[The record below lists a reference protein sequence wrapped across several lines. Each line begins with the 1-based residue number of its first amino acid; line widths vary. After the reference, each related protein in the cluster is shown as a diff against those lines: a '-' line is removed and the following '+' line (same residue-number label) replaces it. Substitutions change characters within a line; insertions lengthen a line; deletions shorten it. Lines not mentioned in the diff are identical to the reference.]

1 MRYLTLGQPDTVSNF
16 KYLLYQSSHPF
27 LYELTG
33 FRQVYGLN
41 LCSCIKPLH
50 TVVQHDIILHWIHC
64 SDVHW
69 SALHCTELFKSLFS
83 SHPLSALGCLPAIII
98 VTSLIITTNNQHH
111 HNYSS
116 SRINRQCF
124 FPFSFHTWYLS
135 FFLHSVAWKLQ
146 NVQFPHLDLNFCAH
160 YEIPPYDMTFLHKLW
175 QILGVLHSL
184 KYKETSDNKGQA
196 VFVPPLR

>member
-69 SALHCTELFKSLFS
+69 SALHCTALFKSLFS
-83 SHPLSALGCLPAIII
+83 LLH
-98 VTSLIITTNNQHH
+98 TNLMDSNRFKCQILTVRSCVQMLFENYWGEGTFSYHWQS
-111 HNYSS
+111 YSS
-116 SRINRQCF
+116 VK
-124 FPFSFHTWYLS
+124 FSFWRHQQLTSCWNPGGEQVLKDI
-135 FFLHSVAWKLQ
+135 WPK
-146 NVQFPHLDLNFCAH
+146 
-160 YEIPPYDMTFLHKLW
+160 IPPTAGT
-175 QILGVLHSL
+175 I
-184 KYKETSDNKGQA
+184 
-196 VFVPPLR
+196 

>member
-1 MRYLTLGQPDTVSNF
+1 MSWQASDRCMDLTSAVASNH
-16 KYLLYQSSHPF
+16 YTRLYSTT
-27 LYELTG
+27 LYCIEYTAVTCTG
-33 FRQVYGLN
+33 LHYIALRCLNPSFR
-41 LCSCIKPLH
+41 P
-50 TVVQHDIILHWIHC
+50 
-64 SDVHW
+64 
-69 SALHCTELFKSLFS
+69 
-83 SHPLSALGCLPAIII
+83 HPLSALGCLPAIII

-175 QILGVLHSL
+175 QIGVLHSL